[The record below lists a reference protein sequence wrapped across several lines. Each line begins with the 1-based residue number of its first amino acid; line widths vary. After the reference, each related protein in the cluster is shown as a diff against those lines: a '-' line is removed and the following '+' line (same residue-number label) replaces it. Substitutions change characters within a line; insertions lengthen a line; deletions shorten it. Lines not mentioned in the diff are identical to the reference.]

1 MAASAF
7 AREERSAVL
16 YKTATHGERRERN
29 LEPQKWAGYE
39 VHDPLGQ
46 KVGRAERI
54 FVNAN
59 DDPEY
64 IRVATGFFPPKSIL
78 IPVKLAAADAERR
91 VIELR

>member
-1 MAASAF
+1 MA
-7 AREERSAVL
+7 
-16 YKTATHGERRERN
+16 YKTATHGERRERS
-29 LEPQKWAGYE
+29 LEPQEWAGYE

-64 IRVATGFFPPKSIL
+64 IRVTTGFFPPKSIL

>member
-1 MAASAF
+1 MAASAST
-7 AREERSAVL
+7 REERSAVL
-16 YKTATHGERRERN
+16 HEMATYGERRERF
-29 LEPQKWAGYE
+29 LEPQEWAGYE

-46 KVGRAERI
+46 KVGRAEQI

-59 DDPEY
+59 DEPEY
-64 IRVATGFFPPKSIL
+64 IKVKTGFCPPKSIL